1 MRINVAAFRRG
12 LAEAGY
18 VEGKDVKIEYYFTK
32 FKPGYGYGPGAYPDT
47 VIVNGKVV
55 QDRTD
60 RLSMVLDAIAAT

>member
-47 VIVNGKVV
+47 VIVNPVTGRWC
-55 QDRTD
+55 RTGP
-60 RLSMVLDAIAAT
+60 TGYQWCWTP